1 MKLLFAALHESL
13 VGTKRTKAADVMMS
27 VVEGKADLAVE
38 HPDF

>member
-1 MKLLFAALHESL
+1 MRASTSGF
-13 VGTKRTKAADVMMS
+13 GTKRTKAADVMMS